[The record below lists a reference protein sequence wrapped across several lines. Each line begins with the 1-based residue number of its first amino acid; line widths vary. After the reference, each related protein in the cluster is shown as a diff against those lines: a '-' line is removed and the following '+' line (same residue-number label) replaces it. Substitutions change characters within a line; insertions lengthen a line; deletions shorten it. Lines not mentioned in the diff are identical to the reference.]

1 MFIYYINKNY
11 QAKLIDMLTYFINKD
26 YQNELLN

>member
-1 MFIYYINKNY
+1 MLIYYINKNY